1 MSCSEVKRYGHN
13 GVSGRGGKVSSRR
26 RGGDGRVATD
36 GGKGRARVV
45 IVSKVR
51 KKIKKRCTRVS
62 INFIIS

>member
-51 KKIKKRCTRVS
+51 KKI
-62 INFIIS
+62 